1 MVIMHALPCD
11 GSVMNMYGIEIVL
24 HFNKFD
30 GSMGDSL
37 LNSCN

>member
-1 MVIMHALPCD
+1 
-11 GSVMNMYGIEIVL
+11 MNMYGIEIVL
-24 HFNKFD
+24 QFDKFV